1 MAEYMNYFGQ
11 GPEEKFILSI
21 KKSNSTITDCLFT
34 YEKEYTKTDTTTTKY
49 IFTAQRKE
57 KKRFT
62 LYYQMLMF
70 FANGGG
76 TCYVLSAGNYKDNQ
90 LLNKNMM
97 SNAINALE
105 KEREITMVVIPEAVH
120 SPDCAN
126 IQTMVLDHCS
136 KMQNRFAILD
146 VQAKSSENQ
155 TMMEQVKEFQT
166 NIGNNGLHMEQPTI
180 RGLRQQYWEIKI
192 LQPICFLGLLTVSL
206 ISRHSFPKIPAF

>member
-11 GPEEKFILSI
+11 GSEEKFILSI

-34 YEKEYTKTDTTTTKY
+34 YEEKYTETDATTTKY
-49 IFTAQRKE
+49 VFTAQRK
-57 KKRFT
+57 KYFT

-126 IQTMVLDHCS
+126 IQTIV
-136 KMQNRFAILD
+136 NNILKRST
-146 VQAKSSENQ
+146 ACNAWG
-155 TMMEQVKEFQT
+155 TLAGIM
-166 NIGNNGLHMEQPTI
+166 I
-180 RGLRQQYWEIKI
+180 
-192 LQPICFLGLLTVSL
+192 
-206 ISRHSFPKIPAF
+206 ISPAFSL

>member
-1 MAEYMNYFGQ
+1 
-11 GPEEKFILSI
+11 
-21 KKSNSTITDCLFT
+21 
-34 YEKEYTKTDTTTTKY
+34 
-49 IFTAQRKE
+49 
-57 KKRFT
+57 
-62 LYYQMLMF
+62 MF

-136 KMQNRFAILD
+136 KMQNRFAI
-146 VQAKSSENQ
+146 S
-155 TMMEQVKEFQT
+155 
-166 NIGNNGLHMEQPTI
+166 
-180 RGLRQQYWEIKI
+180 
-192 LQPICFLGLLTVSL
+192 
-206 ISRHSFPKIPAF
+206 

>member
-1 MAEYMNYFGQ
+1 MRRSIPKLIQQPQSIYLQ
-11 GPEEKFILSI
+11 PREK
-21 KKSNSTITDCLFT
+21 K
-34 YEKEYTKTDTTTTKY
+34 
-49 IFTAQRKE
+49 

-126 IQTMVLDHCS
+126 IQTIV
-136 KMQNRFAILD
+136 NNILKRST
-146 VQAKSSENQ
+146 ACNAWG
-155 TMMEQVKEFQT
+155 TLAGIM
-166 NIGNNGLHMEQPTI
+166 I
-180 RGLRQQYWEIKI
+180 
-192 LQPICFLGLLTVSL
+192 
-206 ISRHSFPKIPAF
+206 ISPAFSL